1 MKSIINRIALLV
13 ACATIVLGTTAFT
26 MPDTKVITVS
36 NKCSFSIDR
45 IYISAVDEDSWGND
59 LLDETEVLAPNAT
72 VDIEVDCGNW
82 DVKLVASD
90 GSTCEMHNVHLCS
103 ADIWEVHA
111 DCAAE

>member
-1 MKSIINRIALLV
+1 MKFINRLAILL
-13 ACATIVLGTTAFT
+13 ACAGIAVGTTAFT
-26 MPDTKVITVS
+26 RPDTKVITVS

-45 IYISAVDEDSWGND
+45 IYISAVEENKWGDD
-59 LLDETEVLAPNAT
+59 LLGDNEVLEPGKT

-82 DVKLVASD
+82 DVKLVAPD
-90 GSTCEMHNVHLCS
+90 GSTCEMRDVHLCS